1 MQKYKIIIK
10 ELIIEKIKQKNR
22 VITKK
27 HFIKI
32 KEIPNINISELSK
45 KVIDL
50 KSRYRDFKYIIE
62 FEKQ

>member
-22 VITKK
+22 VTTKK

-32 KEIPNINISELSK
+32 KAIPNIDISELSK
-45 KVIDL
+45 KVIEL
-50 KSRYRDFKYIIE
+50 KSRYRDFKYIVE

>member
-32 KEIPNINISELSK
+32 KEIPNIDISELSK
-45 KVIDL
+45 KVIEL
-50 KSRYRDFKYIIE
+50 KSKYQDFKYIIE